1 MRVVGVN
8 TPFKGITISKI
19 PGQHGNDDMICNPL
33 NAENCGDSMQFVLK
47 APGQKTFY
55 VSGDT
60 VWNELVELALNKYK
74 PDIIVLNAGAETTY
88 EGLKGSSIMVAEDII
103 KCYNLCKNAKILPVH
118 LNSYPHNKYTIETM
132 KKFVEENKM
141 QDRVIVPEDGEILKF

>member
-1 MRVVGVN
+1 M
-8 TPFKGITISKI
+8 ISDPI
-19 PGQHGNDDMICNPL
+19 V
-33 NAENCGDSMQFVLK
+33 AENCGDNMQFVLK

-74 PDIIVLNAGAETTY
+74 PDIIVLNAAETTY
-88 EGLKGSSIMVAEDII
+88 EGLKGSSIMEANDII
-103 KCYNLCKNAKILPVH
+103 KCYSLCKNAKILITH

-141 QDRVIVPEDGEILKF
+141 KDRVIVPEDGEILKF